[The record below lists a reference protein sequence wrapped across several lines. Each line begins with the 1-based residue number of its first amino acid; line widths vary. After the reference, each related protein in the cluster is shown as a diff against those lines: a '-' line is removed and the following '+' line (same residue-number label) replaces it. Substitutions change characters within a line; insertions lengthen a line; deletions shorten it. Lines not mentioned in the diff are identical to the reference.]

1 MPESPRARAREDAR
15 FRILDLLER
24 QPHLSQRQLASQL
37 GVSLGAVNYTLK
49 ALAEKG
55 LLKLK
60 NFRASERKLGYAYA
74 LTPAGVSEKSW
85 LARRFIQRKIREY
98 EVLRAELEALEDRY
112 GATEGKA
119 R

>member
-1 MPESPRARAREDAR
+1 MTNTPRAQAREDAR

-24 QPHLSQRQLASQL
+24 QPELTQRELASEL

-55 LLKLK
+55 LVKLR
-60 NFRASERKLGYAYA
+60 NFRASERKLGYAYV

-85 LARRFIQRKIREY
+85 LAGRFIQRKLKEY
-98 EVLRAELEALEDRY
+98 EALKSELEELEDRY
-112 GATEGKA
+112 GVPEQDA